1 MTHDAPTTT
10 VRRRRRR
17 NVIRSEAERQ
27 ALMAEFERWDGT
39 QVSFCDAKGV
49 APRTLMDWFNKRGLT
64 SGAAR
69 GRSAAAATVGKPAG
83 FVEIE
88 AAAGPG
94 WDVELSLGD
103 GVTVRLRRS

>member
-1 MTHDAPTTT
+1 MTQDAPTTT

-69 GRSAAAATVGKPAG
+69 SGSAAAATAG
-83 FVEIE
+83 FVEI
-88 AAAGPG
+88 AAEAGPG

-103 GVTVRLRRS
+103 GVTLRLRRP